1 MVYKMRRY
9 LAVALAVAMVV
20 TCLPFGLLVRADGQ
34 KIYYLYIAGHD
45 DEGEDIYDVTTEYPD
60 DGSLMGIYVEG
71 GTYDFEEK
79 GGMLIAN
86 NAVVNI
92 PVDVV
97 ASGNVEYRLAG
108 DGQIVTD
115 FGIIS
120 TNEEAYTGEITYDAL
135 RTRFFNNNV
144 DGRPAAPAYNLR
156 VTADLELDS
165 SMRID
170 ELVVDKDVM
179 LTVKA
184 GDFGGFSQAVTVMAN
199 SAVINGT
206 LKIESAPDGSF
217 GLNGL
222 YINEGGSL
230 TVAQSG
236 KITGSLGTLIEMRGG
251 SSFTGITLYERK
263 GDSIVPAEQGD
274 EARYLYD
281 EDEDKWIADH
291 AYNSDRGFFAIGY
304 DDRRDEMNNP
314 EAFVKLGD
322 HDVIPYCVYHYDYVE
337 GMKMTFTLV
346 PPERV
351 SDMTPIVEDSYGNY
365 LKVTKNGDD
374 YILEF
379 EPGPEGFNLEVY
391 WTDFEALNPDEGQV
405 LFDVELNG
413 SVFYVGPDGTIIDSK
428 QDPFNMNH
436 MRYLVDCSTE
446 EDITLRFSPAEDHS
460 IDAFYYNWARYDE
473 DNIEDLF
480 TDHPE
485 FTYDDE
491 SDELVYTL
499 IRDNLDSDRTVF
511 FVIEADDAE
520 FGPYGP
526 HFSEGEYG
534 VYFNDWRGEAR
545 VMMDDADLI
554 SGYYGYFEEGE
565 ELTFVLIPPKSREAE
580 TPVVRIRRENIEDME
595 STLDGLT
602 ITQLDADEH
611 SWEFKYTPETTEGF
625 IVDVEWSEYDI
636 LGPAEDEFMIEFN
649 SNSGFASFETD
660 PNPDACV
667 PEPGEGGLNGRGNKM
682 TFTRKDIAESGIDLR
697 ITLKEGSKIEVIK
710 TMVNDVE
717 NEYVPNDREL
727 PEGDGGRKHMSDCD
741 WFSEKDGVLTISI
754 PGDLE
759 DNFVWI
765 DIEYEGE
772 YGPGPDAPCFHDNEM
787 QVFYDDRGGDAS
799 VELGGEFVGTGW
811 FGDFESGDEF
821 TFTLRSP
828 EVRWGETPVV
838 RIRQESGIRSTEGD
852 DGLNPVTPVDA
863 DKHVWEFTYTAD
875 GDEGFIVDI
884 EWSVYDTYGAGPDE
898 FAIEIENNP
907 EFGDYAV
914 TTGYGGSMQEPNGG
928 RCWKF
933 IFDRESVKDSGMA
946 TEFTPVSID
955 AIDTIWID
963 YGNFNYGFVA
973 DGRELEEG
981 DNRQYMSE
989 CEWISVNDG
998 VITVTL
1004 PLPEEKEDNYARI
1017 HIEYYGD
1024 HGPGPEDYF
1033 PEDGKFFVDYDMRE
1047 NPDTHQP
1054 EATVVLGDSVLRSCD
1069 EYDFE
1074 AEKEMTFTL
1083 NPPVDRVGEVIRV
1096 DIQGSDGYH
1105 YATDEQDEANRI
1117 VISDGQF
1124 TFTPPSGAGFKIYIN
1139 WSAYDSFGPTAE
1151 EVMVQIGPD
1160 ASGGDYTI
1168 SPAAKPENI
1177 MTEPCGGNGIKYLY
1191 NRNEVPDGIT
1201 VVITPKEGYA
1211 IDNIGFDGEDYILD
1225 GREKDPED
1233 TRKYISEC
1241 DQMSETDGV
1250 VTVTIP
1256 GDEERNMMYLGF
1268 NFYEDGGHDEPHD
1281 TGELRINAGDA
1292 GVEYAFV
1299 KDGVTG
1305 EYADYSSNYG
1315 FDDPLV
1321 IDPEN
1326 EPDQILIK
1334 FVPAGEEELKNPVR
1348 ISVEY
1353 SGRPSINEVRK
1364 MPADNIIILDK
1375 NDGWGVY
1382 RIDFAD
1388 EGSMTNNEYK
1398 IRVVGSEGYDPLV
1411 DKEAE
1416 KIYSYEKDE
1425 KIVLDLGEN
1434 VPAFVTA
1441 DVNFGS
1447 VQTIERGTDGKYS
1460 FVPENTAG
1468 FVVSIYET
1476 EEDLNYERT
1485 VPGPEEMSLNYRT
1498 YYRDYPEG
1506 AAHKSGIGY
1515 ETDPNASATNGSG
1528 EMSVVILDENTS
1540 SFTFVINVDADE
1552 CRDVSVNVNGVDVT
1566 DQITD
1571 GKFVY
1576 DIAEYGNMTEPVF
1589 EFYYRRTYS
1598 ITAPSVT
1605 GGTTDVAASAKE
1617 GTEVTVTATPSTGYE
1632 LSGITV
1638 KTAGNVDVDVTDG
1651 KFIMPSD
1658 DVTVTAS
1665 FSKIDYTVTAG
1676 ECQNGSVSVD
1686 KATANYGDVITV
1698 TATPAT
1704 GYELDT
1710 VKVDG
1715 TAISG
1720 TTFTMPAADV
1730 TVTATFKKA
1739 DYTVTAGECQ
1749 YGSVSVDKA
1758 AANYGDVITVTAT
1771 PATGYELNTVKVDG
1785 TAIAGTTFT
1794 MPAKDVTVTAT
1805 FKKINYTVTVEE
1817 TTGGTVV
1824 SNKSTATYNT
1834 KITLTVTPDEGYEL
1848 DGKIKVNGSAISGT
1862 TFKMPAS
1869 NATVTAAFKKIDYTV
1884 TVAET
1889 QNGTVTVSKA
1899 TANMGDEI
1907 TVTVTPATGY
1917 ELDTLSV
1924 TGAEVTDGK
1933 FTMPA
1938 SDVTVTAT
1946 FKKTDYTVTVAESQN
1961 GTVTVSKAT
1970 ANMGDEITVTVT
1982 PATGYELDT
1991 LSVTGATVTDGKFTM
2006 PASNV
2011 TVTAT
2016 FKKTDYTITI
2026 GECVNGSV
2034 SVSQTTANYG
2044 DVILV
2049 TATPDEGYELIYFQ
2063 VDGGDYAG
2071 TAFNMPAKNVTVTAT
2086 FRKADYSVTVGQVQN
2101 GSVSVD
2107 KTTANYGD
2115 VITVTATPAEGYEL
2129 DTVKVDGTAISGT
2142 TFTMP
2147 AKDVTVTAVFKEI
2160 PKSYTVS
2167 LEYDS
2172 SMATVSG
2179 ITASTTAHEG
2189 DQYTFKVTPV
2199 SGYKITSV
2207 KANDTVLSADS
2218 SGNYKT
2224 TQPAED
2230 LVIKVT
2236 CEEIPVTY
2244 EWVKIGSKWYYIDSN
2259 GNKTTGFATIK
2270 GTMYFFDATGAMK
2283 TGWISEGGKWYY
2295 ADKSGALQTE
2305 WKKISK
2311 VWYYFGSENGEM
2323 FTGVQKISGTLYW
2336 FKDSGALAKGW
2347 YKNDDGTYYYF
2358 TTDGAVTGW
2367 KQISKVWYYF
2377 DKSTAIMVTGVQKIN
2392 GSIYLFA
2399 SSGAMQK
2406 SGWKQDGDDWYYLN
2420 KSGAAYV
2427 SKWLKSGKKWYY
2439 FKEDG
2444 RMACNESLEIDGK
2457 VYEFDG
2463 SGAMK

>member
-1 MVYKMRRY
+1 MFYKMRRY
-9 LAVALAVAMVV
+9 LAVAIAVAMVI

-45 DEGEDIYDVTTEYPD
+45 DEGDDIYDVTTEYPD

-71 GTYDFEEK
+71 GTYNFEEE
-79 GGMLIAN
+79 GGILIAN
-86 NAVVNI
+86 NAVVNV
-92 PVDVV
+92 PVEVV
-97 ASGNVEYRLAG
+97 SSGNVEYRLAG

-135 RTRFFNNNV
+135 RTRFFSNNE
-144 DGRPAAPAYNLR
+144 DGHPAAPAYNLR

-170 ELVVDKDVM
+170 ELVVDKDVK
-179 LTVKA
+179 LSIKA
-184 GDFGGFSQAVTVMAN
+184 GGFEGYSQAVTVSAN

-206 LKIESAPDGSF
+206 LEIQSAPDGSF
-217 GLNGL
+217 GLNCL
-222 YINEGGSL
+222 YINEDGSL

-236 KITGSLGTLIEMRGG
+236 KITGSLGSLIEMRGG
-251 SSFTGITLYERK
+251 SSFAGISLYERK
-263 GDSIVPAEQGD
+263 GDSIVSAEQGD

-281 EDEDKWIADH
+281 EAEDKWIADH

-304 DDRRDEMNNP
+304 DDRRNEMNNP
-314 EAFVKLGD
+314 EAYVKLDGS
-322 HDVIPYCVYHYDYVE
+322 DVIPYGVYHYEYVE
-337 GMKMTFTLV
+337 GMKMTFTLI
-346 PPERV
+346 PPEELK
-351 SDMTPIVEDSYGNY
+351 DTTPIVEDSYGSNY
-365 LKVTKNGDD
+365 NVTKDGDD

-379 EPGPEGFNLEVY
+379 KPGPEGFNLEVY
-391 WTDFEALNPDEGQV
+391 WSDFEALNPDESQV
-405 LFDVELNG
+405 LFDIEWNG
-413 SVFYVGPDGTIIDSK
+413 SVFYAEPSGTIIDSK

-436 MRYLVDCSTE
+436 MRYLVDCSSD
-446 EDITLRFSPAEDHS
+446 EDITLRFSATEGHS
-460 IDAFYYNWARYDE
+460 VDAFYYNWARYDG
-473 DNIEDLF
+473 DNIEDLLN
-480 TDHPE
+480 DHRE
-485 FTYDDE
+485 FTFDDQ
-491 SDELVYTL
+491 SNELVYTL
-499 IRDNLDSDRTVF
+499 IRKNLDWDRAVF

-520 FGPYGP
+520 FGPDGP
-526 HFSEGEYG
+526 HFSEYEYG

-554 SGYYGYFEEGE
+554 SGYYGPFEAGD

-580 TPVVRIRRENIEDME
+580 TPVVRIRRENTEDME

-660 PNPDACV
+660 PEPDACV

-799 VELGGEFVGTGW
+799 VELGGEIVGTGW

-907 EFGDYAV
+907 EFGEYAV
-914 TTGYGGSMQEPNGG
+914 TTGFGGSMPEPNGG
-928 RCWKF
+928 RCKKF

-989 CEWISVNDG
+989 CEWISVNNG

-1004 PLPEEKEDNYARI
+1004 PLPEDEEDNYARI
-1017 HIEYYGD
+1017 YIEYYGD
-1024 HGPGPEDYF
+1024 HGDPGPEGYF

-1069 EYDFE
+1069 EYEFE
-1074 AEKEMTFTL
+1074 ADKELTFTL
-1083 NPPVDRVGEVIRV
+1083 NPPVDRVDEVIRI
-1096 DIQGSDGYH
+1096 DIYGSDGYH
-1105 YATDEQDEANRI
+1105 YATDEQNEDNRI

-1124 TFTPPSGAGFKIYIN
+1124 KFTPPSVAGFKIYIS
-1139 WSAYDSFGPTAE
+1139 WSDYDTFTPTAE
-1151 EVMVQIGPD
+1151 EVLVEIGPD
-1160 ASGGDYTI
+1160 YSGGDYTI
-1168 SPAAKPENI
+1168 SPAARPENI
-1177 MTEPCGGNGIKYLY
+1177 MNEPNGGNGVKYLY
-1191 NRNEVPDGIT
+1191 DRNEVPDGIT
-1201 VVITPKEGYA
+1201 VVITHKDGYV
-1211 IDNIGFDGEDYILD
+1211 IDNIWFNDETYILD

-1233 TRKYISEC
+1233 TRKYISES
-1241 DQMSETDGV
+1241 DQITETDGV

-1281 TGELRINAGDA
+1281 TGELRIDAGDA

-1315 FDDPLV
+1315 FDDPLI

-1353 SGRPSINEVRK
+1353 SGRPSVNEVRK
-1364 MPADNIIILDK
+1364 MPADNIIVLEK

-1382 RIDFAD
+1382 RIDLAD

-1398 IRVVGSEGYDPLV
+1398 IRVVGSDGYDPLV

-1416 KIYSYEKDE
+1416 KIYTYQQDE
-1425 KIVLDLGEN
+1425 TIVLDLGEN
-1434 VPAFVTA
+1434 EPAYVLA
-1441 DVNFGS
+1441 DVNFGR

-1485 VPGPEEMSLNYRT
+1485 VPGPGEMSLNYRT
-1498 YYRDYPEG
+1498 FYRDYPDG
-1506 AAHKSGIGY
+1506 AANKSGIGY

-1576 DIAEYGNMTEPVF
+1576 DIAEYGNLTEPVF

-1658 DVTVTAS
+1658 DVTVTSA

-1710 VKVDG
+1710 VE
-1715 TAISG
+1715 I
-1720 TTFTMPAADV
+1720 
-1730 TVTATFKKA
+1730 
-1739 DYTVTAGECQ
+1739 
-1749 YGSVSVDKA
+1749 
-1758 AANYGDVITVTAT
+1758 
-1771 PATGYELNTVKVDG
+1771 DG

-1794 MPAKDVTVTAT
+1794 MPAKD
-1805 FKKINYTVTVEE
+1805 
-1817 TTGGTVV
+1817 
-1824 SNKSTATYNT
+1824 
-1834 KITLTVTPDEGYEL
+1834 
-1848 DGKIKVNGSAISGT
+1848 
-1862 TFKMPAS
+1862 
-1869 NATVTAAFKKIDYTV
+1869 
-1884 TVAET
+1884 
-1889 QNGTVTVSKA
+1889 
-1899 TANMGDEI
+1899 
-1907 TVTVTPATGY
+1907 
-1917 ELDTLSV
+1917 
-1924 TGAEVTDGK
+1924 
-1933 FTMPA
+1933 
-1938 SDVTVTAT
+1938 
-1946 FKKTDYTVTVAESQN
+1946 
-1961 GTVTVSKAT
+1961 
-1970 ANMGDEITVTVT
+1970 
-1982 PATGYELDT
+1982 
-1991 LSVTGATVTDGKFTM
+1991 
-2006 PASNV
+2006 V

-2107 KTTANYGD
+2107 KATANYGD

-2129 DTVKVDGTAISGT
+2129 DTIKVDGTAISGN

-2147 AKDVTVTAVFKEI
+2147 AKNVTVTAVFKEI
-2160 PKSYTVS
+2160 LKDYTVS
-2167 LEYDS
+2167 LDYDS

-2179 ITASTTAHEG
+2179 IAASTTAHEG
-2189 DQYTFKVTPV
+2189 DEYTFKVTPV

-2224 TQPAED
+2224 TQPASD

-2236 CEEIPVTY
+2236 CEEIPASY
-2244 EWVKIGSKWYYIDSN
+2244 SWQKISGKWYYIDSN
-2259 GNKTTGFATIK
+2259 GNRMTGFATIDGK
-2270 GTMYFFDATGAMK
+2270 MYFFDKTGAMQ
-2283 TGWISEGGKWYY
+2283 TGWISEGGEWYY
-2295 ADKSGALQTE
+2295 ANKSGALQTG
-2305 WKKISK
+2305 WLKISK
-2311 VWYYFGSENGEM
+2311 VWYYFAAD
-2323 FTGVQKISGTLYW
+2323 TGVMAEGLKKVDGVLYW
-2336 FKDSGALAKGW
+2336 FKSSGALASGW
-2347 YKNDDGTYYYF
+2347 YKNEDGSYYYF
-2358 TTDGAVTGW
+2358 TTNGAVKGW

-2377 DKSTAIMVTGVQKIN
+2377 DKDSALMVTGVQKID
-2392 GSIYLFA
+2392 GKFYIFA

-2406 SGWKQDGDDWYYLN
+2406 SGWKQCGDDWYYLN
-2420 KSGAAYV
+2420 KGGDAYV

-2444 RMACNESLEIDGK
+2444 RMAANESLVIDGK
-2457 VYEFDG
+2457 TYEFDG